1 MNGGALS
8 KVSTNYD
15 ARLDDW
21 FVVIV
26 ASEGVEHI
34 TLLGTVWFDRKNR
47 FRDGRMIQTS
57 PLRDGRSK
65 LGMGKVVTT
74 ANSLY
79 LLGKPLSGARPLQVH

>member
-1 MNGGALS
+1 VNGGSPLRA
-8 KVSTNYD
+8 STNYD

-21 FVVIV
+21 FVIIV
-26 ASEGVEHI
+26 ASEGVEYI

-57 PLRDGRSK
+57 PLKDGRSK
-65 LGMGKVVTT
+65 LGMGKVVST

-79 LLGKPLSGARPLQVH
+79 LLGKPLSGARPQQVH

>member
-1 MNGGALS
+1 MNGGSQPRA
-8 KVSTNYD
+8 STIYD

-26 ASEGVEHI
+26 AFEGVEYI

-47 FRDGRMIQTS
+47 FRNGRMIQTS
-57 PLRDGRSK
+57 PLEEGRSR
-65 LGMGKVVTT
+65 LGMGKVVST

-79 LLGKPLSGARPLQVH
+79 LLGKPFSDAYPQQVH

>member
-1 MNGGALS
+1 MNGGSPLRA
-8 KVSTNYD
+8 STNYD

-21 FVVIV
+21 FVIIV
-26 ASEGVEHI
+26 ASEGVEYI

-57 PLRDGRSK
+57 PLKDGRSK
-65 LGMGKVVTT
+65 LGMGKVVST

-79 LLGKPLSGARPLQVH
+79 LLGKPLSGARPQQVH